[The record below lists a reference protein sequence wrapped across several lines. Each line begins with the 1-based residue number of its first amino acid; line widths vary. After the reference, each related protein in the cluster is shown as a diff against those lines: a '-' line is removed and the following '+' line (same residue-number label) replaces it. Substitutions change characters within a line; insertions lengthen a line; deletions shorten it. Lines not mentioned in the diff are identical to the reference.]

1 MYNKLMLFCSRFRG
15 ESLKCRIS
23 EDQAKSL
30 NYAVIDSTVKRPFL
44 MRLNNVMQGFILKT
58 EIGFFLY
65 HYDENISCFIG
76 RDGQYLIYDSAHE
89 VESIGAIDFTYG
101 V

>member
-1 MYNKLMLFCSRFRG
+1 M
-15 ESLKCRIS
+15 KCRIS

-30 NYAVIDSTVKRPFL
+30 HYKTIDSTVERPFL
-44 MRLNNVMQGFILKT
+44 MRLNSIMQDFILKT

-65 HYDENISCFIG
+65 HYDENISCFRAG
-76 RDGQYLIYDSAHE
+76 GGEYLIYDSAKE
-89 VESIGAIDFTYG
+89 VDNIGEIDFTYG

>member
-1 MYNKLMLFCSRFRG
+1 M
-15 ESLKCRIS
+15 KCRIS
-23 EDQAKSL
+23 EDQARSL
-30 NYAVIDSTVKRPFL
+30 NYEIIDSTVEMPFL
-44 MRLNNVMQGFILKT
+44 MRLNSVMQDFILKT
-58 EIGFFLY
+58 KIGFFLY

-89 VESIGAIDFTYG
+89 VENIGAIDFTYG